1 MIHSVEIEKN
11 VKERVW
17 IQDIFFFVLFFIYIW
32 FYIEPRLIFHG
43 GWYTQIFPVF
53 YTDWSFFK
61 DHLSYAGGFVEY
73 GSALLSQF
81 LYYSWAGA
89 CVITFQAWL
98 IFVCTNSF
106 LKALIAPKLKWL
118 RFIPPIVF
126 LILYSQYAFYF
137 TTMMALAVALVFVCF
152 YVKMNF
158 KNKVLDLIILLIL
171 SIILYALVG
180 GAYIIFSLLCAMYG
194 LLSKRRWEM
203 ILCCLLL
210 SFIVPYIE
218 GVNIYGMS
226 SIDAFGRLTPIS
238 WEIQRYKTTGMIFIY
253 CLYLFLPLITI
264 GLLIWRRFGYR
275 LILPIFM
282 RSTFKISILKNKKL
296 KWIFDTCLLFMV
308 TIASIYFSY
317 NNKLKTILAVDYF
330 AYHRMW
336 PQVLEAAKGSPQNDL
351 VMAAVNR
358 ALYHT
363 GQLGNAEIVLQQRP
377 STFFL
382 NEKIYEHAFWFKFDI
397 FLDLGYVNKAEHQLV
412 EGLDYYGE
420 RPQLLQRLA
429 LVNMVKNNLGTAR
442 IYLGALSKMLFYSN
456 WANEY
461 LNEIDLDTTLSMNQQ
476 VQSLRQIMMDQDRTS
491 DENVGGY
498 LLDLL
503 NKNRNNQM
511 AFEYLMTLD
520 ILRKDLKGV
529 VSNIDRFNDFNYSP
543 IPRLYEEAILLC
555 SIVPSLKDNLR
566 GKKLTISAESIQLA
580 KDFNKA
586 LRVFNGDR
594 EATLRGL
601 PVSLR
606 NNYFFYCM
614 SH

>member
-1 MIHSVEIEKN
+1 
-11 VKERVW
+11 
-17 IQDIFFFVLFFIYIW
+17 
-32 FYIEPRLIFHG
+32 
-43 GWYTQIFPVF
+43 
-53 YTDWSFFK
+53 
-61 DHLSYAGGFVEY
+61 
-73 GSALLSQF
+73 
-81 LYYSWAGA
+81 
-89 CVITFQAWL
+89 
-98 IFVCTNSF
+98 
-106 LKALIAPKLKWL
+106 
-118 RFIPPIVF
+118 
-126 LILYSQYAFYF
+126 
-137 TTMMALAVALVFVCF
+137 
-152 YVKMNF
+152 
-158 KNKVLDLIILLIL
+158 
-171 SIILYALVG
+171 
-180 GAYIIFSLLCAMYG
+180 
-194 LLSKRRWEM
+194 
-203 ILCCLLL
+203 
-210 SFIVPYIE
+210 
-218 GVNIYGMS
+218 
-226 SIDAFGRLTPIS
+226 
-238 WEIQRYKTTGMIFIY
+238 
-253 CLYLFLPLITI
+253 
-264 GLLIWRRFGYR
+264 
-275 LILPIFM
+275 
-282 RSTFKISILKNKKL
+282 
-296 KWIFDTCLLFMV
+296 
-308 TIASIYFSY
+308 
-317 NNKLKTILAVDYF
+317 
-330 AYHRMW
+330 MW

-377 STFFL
+377 STLFL

-461 LNEIDLDTTLSMNQQ
+461 LNEIDLDTTLSMNKQ

-491 DENVGGY
+491 DENIGGY

-511 AFEYLMTLD
+511 AFEYLMTLN

-529 VSNIDRFNDFNYSP
+529 VSNDFNYSP

-601 PVSLR
+601 PDSLR

-614 SH
+614 NH